1 MTERTLLVFGL
12 GYSALAIA
20 QRLRS
25 KGWRVIGT
33 TRDPEKA
40 RTLEEVRLEMR
51 VWPGDDLTA
60 DIAAAD
66 HLLVSAA
73 PGPEGDPFLAA
84 YGEAL
89 QHASFRWIGYLSTT
103 GVYGDRGG
111 AAVDEGSAL
120 QPTTKRGQ
128 WRQEAEAG
136 WTRLAEAAV
145 LPLAIFRLAGIYG
158 PGRGP
163 FAKVK
168 SGSARRIVKPGQVF
182 SRIHVEDI
190 ATVVCASVA
199 RPEITGIF
207 NVCDDLAAPPQDVI
221 AYAAELLG
229 LPVPKA
235 EAFESAEMSAMARS
249 FYGES
254 KVVRNNRIKEA
265 LDVALKYPTYREGLQ
280 ALLERE

>member
-1 MTERTLLVFGL
+1 MTERTLLVFGM

-20 QRLRS
+20 QRLRAD
-25 KGWRVIGT
+25 GWRVIGT
-33 TRDPEKA
+33 TRDHEKA

-84 YGEAL
+84 YSEAL

-136 WTRLAEAAV
+136 WTSLAEAV
-145 LPLAIFRLAGIYG
+145 GLPLAIFRLAGIYG

-235 EAFESAEMSAMARS
+235 EAFETAEMSAMARS

-254 KVVRNNRIKEA
+254 KAVRNNRIKEA

>member
-25 KGWRVIGT
+25 EGWRGIGT

-73 PGPEGDPFLAA
+73 PGPEGDPFLTA

-111 AAVDEGSAL
+111 AAVDEGELKKSLIDTVRSQVGPIAT
-120 QPTTKRGQ
+120 PRDIHIV
-128 WRQEAEAG
+128 
-136 WTRLAEAAV
+136 TRLPKTRSGKI
-145 LPLAIFRLAGIYG
+145 L
-158 PGRGP
+158 RGTMQKI
-163 FAKVK
+163 AD
-168 SGSARRIVKPGQVF
+168 GKP
-182 SRIHVEDI
+182 
-190 ATVVCASVA
+190 
-199 RPEITGIF
+199 
-207 NVCDDLAAPPQDVI
+207 
-221 AYAAELLG
+221 
-229 LPVPKA
+229 
-235 EAFESAEMSAMARS
+235 
-249 FYGES
+249 
-254 KVVRNNRIKEA
+254 
-265 LDVALKYPTYREGLQ
+265 
-280 ALLERE
+280 